1 MAAIGQ
7 GLTSLFRVLADP
19 RKGERASPVPCFST
33 STDITREG
41 RYGIWV
47 IVSLHANVL
56 HCGLKN
62 TKVSLGYLSSS
73 SLSALTLWKA
83 LLPFGSQVSHL

>member
-7 GLTSLFRVLADP
+7 GLTSLFRVLAEP
-19 RKGERASPVPCFST
+19 RKGERASPVPCFSA
-33 STDITREG
+33 STDITHAG

-47 IVSLHANVL
+47 IVSLHAS
-56 HCGLKN
+56 GLKSM
-62 TKVSLGYLSSS
+62 KVSLGYLSSS

-83 LLPFGSQVSHL
+83 LLPCGSQVSHL